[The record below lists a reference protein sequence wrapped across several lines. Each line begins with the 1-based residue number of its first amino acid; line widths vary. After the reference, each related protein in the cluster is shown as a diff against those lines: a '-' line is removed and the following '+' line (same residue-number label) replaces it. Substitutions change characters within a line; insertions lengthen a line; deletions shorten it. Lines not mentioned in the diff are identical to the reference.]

1 MNEKKY
7 TIELTEEQFDQ
18 MSDVTWKAYIFA
30 SRQLAK
36 AKVKEANDLVE
47 LYEKEAST
55 WYDLWDFLLHT
66 RALQNSIEDCQ
77 IGGETEMKTEVRKW
91 YEHLS
96 KNTSASFWDKENHI
110 ALSYNGNGEHLI
122 RVHPCGFGVKLH
134 SNGAKF
140 AYRAA
145 LRAAKKLHMVTD
157 ENANNDFFHVRI
169 TTNKDVK
176 RLEELWKYLTGR
188 TFNKRILNNGW
199 WG

>member
-30 SRQLAK
+30 GRQLAK

-47 LYEKEAST
+47 LYEKETAT
-55 WYDLWDFLLHT
+55 WYDLWDFLVFT
-66 RALQNSIEDCQ
+66 RALQNSTEDCQ
-77 IGGETEMKTEVRKW
+77 IGGETEMKTEVREW

-96 KNTSASFWDKENHI
+96 KNISASFWDKKNHI

-122 RVHPCGFGVKLH
+122 RVHPCGFGIKLH
-134 SNGAKF
+134 GNGARF
-140 AYRAA
+140 AYKEAIRKAKSSH
-145 LRAAKKLHMVTD
+145 LRVYENED
-157 ENANNDFFHVRI
+157 ENSFDIRVVYHKEIHRM
-169 TTNKDVK
+169 
-176 RLEELWKYLTGR
+176 EELWKYLTGK

-199 WG
+199 WE